1 MTGPDGI
8 GGEVVGTSFPNV
20 EKYESY
26 VSIMIANGERS
37 GDIT

>member
-8 GGEVVGTSFPNV
+8 EGEVVGTSFPNV
-20 EKYESY
+20 EKYVSN
-26 VSIMIANGERS
+26 VSIMIANVERG